1 MDDIVIAALKKW
13 PHVPAVCGWLGLDA
27 RGDWY
32 LRDAAA
38 QAAGAFASGP
48 AMAKGSRIEHAQL
61 RAFIE
66 RNYEVDPASG
76 AWFFQNGPQRVF
88 VELEL
93 APWILGLQRQG
104 DAVVVTTH
112 TGRAFGAPH
121 EVLCDEAGR
130 LYLAGPLGLGL
141 VRSTDMAVAADAV
154 ESQAWVP
161 QDVEAATLPA
171 RFGFCLSP
179 LASLP
184 ATAGGK
190 AP

>member
-38 QAAGAFASGP
+38 QAAGPFASGI
-48 AMAKGSRIEHAQL
+48 AQAKGSRIEHAQL

-66 RNYEVDPASG
+66 RNYEDDAASG
-76 AWFFQNGPQRVF
+76 AWYFQNGPQRVF

-93 APWILGLQRQG
+93 APWILGLQRQDDG
-104 DAVVVTTH
+104 IVVTTH
-112 TGRAFGAPH
+112 TGRAFGTPR
-121 EVLCDEAGR
+121 EVLLDEAGR
-130 LYLAGPLGLGL
+130 LYLTGEVGLGL

-154 ESQAWVP
+154 EAGVWLPVA
-161 QDVEAATLPA
+161 VEAAELPE
-171 RFGFCLSP
+171 RCGFCLSP
-179 LASLP
+179 LAALRRP
-184 ATAGGK
+184 GD
-190 AP
+190 

>member
-32 LRDAAA
+32 LSDAAA
-38 QAAGAFASGP
+38 QAAGPFVSGDP
-48 AMAKGSRIEHAQL
+48 RAKGSRIEHAQL

-66 RNYEVDPASG
+66 RNYERDPASG

-88 VELEL
+88 VELEC

-104 DAVVVTTH
+104 GGVAVTTH
-112 TGRAFGAPH
+112 TGQGFGVPS
-121 EVLCDEAGR
+121 EVLLDEAGR

-154 ESQAWVP
+154 EAGDWRPQA
-161 QDVEAATLPA
+161 VEAADLPA

-179 LASLP
+179 LAQSQP
-184 ATAGGK
+184 AGG
-190 AP
+190 

>member
-38 QAAGAFASGP
+38 QAAGPFAPGI
-48 AMAKGSRIEHAQL
+48 AQAKGSRIEHVQL

-66 RNYEVDPASG
+66 RNYECDSASG
-76 AWFFQNGPQRVF
+76 AWYFQNGPQRVF

-93 APWILGLQRQG
+93 APWVLGLQRQSG
-104 DAVVVTTH
+104 GIVVTTH
-112 TGRAFGAPH
+112 TGRDFGAAR
-121 EVLCDEAGR
+121 EVLLDEAGR
-130 LYLAGPLGLGL
+130 LYLASEVGLGL

-154 ESQAWVP
+154 EAGDWRPVA
-161 QDVEAATLPA
+161 VEAAELPA
-171 RFGFCLSP
+171 RYGFCLSP
-179 LASLP
+179 LVALAKQP
-184 ATAGGK
+184 G
-190 AP
+190 

>member
-38 QAAGAFASGP
+38 QAAGAFTAGDP
-48 AMAKGSRIEHAQL
+48 RAKGSRIEHAQL

-66 RNYEVDPASG
+66 RNYERDPVSG

-88 VELEL
+88 VELEV
-93 APWILGLQRQG
+93 APWVLGLWRQG
-104 DAVVVTTH
+104 DGIAVSTH
-112 TGRAFGAPH
+112 TGLDFGAPR
-121 EVLCDEAGR
+121 EVLLDEVGR
-130 LYLAGPLGLGL
+130 LYLVSDLGLGL

-154 ESQAWVP
+154 EAGDWGPVVV
-161 QDVEAATLPA
+161 DAAELPA
-171 RFGFCLSP
+171 RFSFCVSP

-184 ATAGGK
+184 QSSGGSSG
-190 AP
+190 

>member
-32 LRDAAA
+32 LRDAAT
-38 QAAGAFASGP
+38 QAAGAFTSGQ
-48 AMAKGSRIEHAQL
+48 ALAKGSRIEHVQL

-66 RNYEVDPASG
+66 RNYERDPVSR

-88 VELEL
+88 VELEV
-93 APWILGLQRQG
+93 APWILGLHRRG
-104 DAVVVTTH
+104 DGGIEVATH
-112 TGRAFGAPH
+112 TGRDFGAPR

-130 LYLAGPLGLGL
+130 LYLAGALGLGL

-154 ESQAWVP
+154 EAGAWVP
-161 QDVEAATLPA
+161 VDVEAAELPT
-171 RFGFCLSP
+171 RYGFRLSP
-179 LASLP
+179 LADGPQSAL
-184 ATAGGK
+184 
-190 AP
+190 